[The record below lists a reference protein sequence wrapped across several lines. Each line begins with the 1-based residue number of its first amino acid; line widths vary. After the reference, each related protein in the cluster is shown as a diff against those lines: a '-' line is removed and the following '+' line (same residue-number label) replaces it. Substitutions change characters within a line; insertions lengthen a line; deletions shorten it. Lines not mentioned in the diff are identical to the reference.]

1 MFAKSLIPIIV
12 HTMYYCWS
20 ILDATKRKMVWYIW
34 NVTEHKN
41 NVLVKNNLEIFTI
54 CRNHNTVIIS
64 SSVNFLTD
72 TNGESFWIG
81 LNDIDIENDWVWES
95 DKSQL
100 LFSDWH
106 DGEPNH
112 YHNSDCCEI
121 AWYNLLF
128 RWNDRPC
135 DFLVRYICEK

>member
-1 MFAKSLIPIIV
+1 MA
-12 HTMYYCWS
+12 
-20 ILDATKRKMVWYIW
+20 
-34 NVTEHKN
+34 EHKR
-41 NVLVKNNLEIFTI
+41 NVLVKNNLEICTI

-72 TNGESFWIG
+72 KNGESFWIG
-81 LNDIDIENDWVWES
+81 ANDIDIENDWVWES

-106 DGEPNH
+106 VDEPNH

-121 AWYNLLF
+121 AWYYLLY
-128 RWNDRPC
+128 RWNDRSC
-135 DFLVRYICEK
+135 DFLDYYICEK

>member
-1 MFAKSLIPIIV
+1 MHLCSIKHLFFAD
-12 HTMYYCWS
+12 M
-20 ILDATKRKMVWYIW
+20 
-34 NVTEHKN
+34 HKN

-95 DKSQL
+95 DKSP
-100 LFSDWH
+100 LFLCSVTFH
-106 DGEPNH
+106 I
-112 YHNSDCCEI
+112 YQTI
-121 AWYNLLF
+121 FLF
-128 RWNDRPC
+128 VASNI
-135 DFLVRYICEK
+135 LQQ